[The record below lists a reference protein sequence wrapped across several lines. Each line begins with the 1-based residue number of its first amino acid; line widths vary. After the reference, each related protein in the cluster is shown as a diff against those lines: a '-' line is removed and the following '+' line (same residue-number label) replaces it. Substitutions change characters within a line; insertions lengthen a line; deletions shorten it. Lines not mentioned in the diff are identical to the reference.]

1 MLKSK
6 ALLNPRKRLHVA
18 DVRALISSNVRLPA
32 LLMLVW
38 LLSSA
43 LAQSQTYPSRPIRAI
58 VPVPAGGY
66 YDMVARTVSQRL
78 SEALGQPVI
87 VENRVGAG
95 GLVGTEY
102 AARVAPDGYTII
114 FNGIGAMSIFPGLY
128 AKLPYDPLRDFL
140 PIALVS
146 GVPNLAVVHPSVP
159 ARTLQELA
167 VLARAR
173 PGNVTFASN
182 GIGTTQH
189 LAAEMFATA
198 VGARLNHIPFNGSA
212 PAVTAMLGGQ
222 TMLLFGIASDVMPQV
237 KAGGL
242 RALAIASDKRLP
254 ILPEVPTTAEAGLP
268 GVEIEI
274 WLGAFA
280 PRGTPR
286 DVIQRLN
293 AAINK
298 VLAMPDVRDR
308 LAPGGVGEA
317 KGGTPEELG
326 DLVRREIAK
335 WARVVK
341 DSGARVE

>member
-1 MLKSK
+1 
-6 ALLNPRKRLHVA
+6 
-18 DVRALISSNVRLPA
+18 
-32 LLMLVW
+32 
-38 LLSSA
+38 
-43 LAQSQTYPSRPIRAI
+43 
-58 VPVPAGGY
+58 
-66 YDMVARTVSQRL
+66 MVARTVSQRL
-78 SEALGQPVI
+78 SEVLGQPVI

-95 GLVGTEY
+95 GMVGTEY
-102 AARVAPDGYTII
+102 AARVIPDGYSIS

-128 AKLPYDPLRDFL
+128 ARLPYDPQRDFL
-140 PIALVS
+140 PIVLVS

-159 ARTLQELA
+159 ARSLQELA
-167 VLARAR
+167 ALARAR
-173 PGNVTFASN
+173 PGTVTFASN

-198 VGARLNHIPFNGSA
+198 VGAKLNHIPFNGSA
-212 PAVTAMLGGQ
+212 TTVTAMLGGQ
-222 TMLLFGIASDVMPQV
+222 TMLLFGIASD
-237 KAGGL
+237 KHL
-242 RALAIASDKRLP
+242 T

-286 DVIQRLN
+286 EIVMSLN
-293 AAINK
+293 GAINK
-298 VLAMPDVRDR
+298 VLALPEVRER
-308 LAPGGVGEA
+308 LSPGGVGEA

-326 DLVRREIAK
+326 DLVRRKIAK